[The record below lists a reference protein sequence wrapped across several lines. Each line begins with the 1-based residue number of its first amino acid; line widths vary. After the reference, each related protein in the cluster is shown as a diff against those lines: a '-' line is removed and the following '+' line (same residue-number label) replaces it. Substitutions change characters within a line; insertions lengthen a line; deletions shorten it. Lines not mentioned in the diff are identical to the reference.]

1 MRVDPIDCWR
11 PTPTRAASFAS
22 LPYDVFDRAQARAYV
37 ERHPDSFL
45 AIDRPETAFP
55 PDHDM
60 YAVDVYA
67 KAAELLRARA
77 SDGTLLHDTAAC
89 YYLYRLEQDGH
100 AQVGVVG
107 ACSIDEY
114 EDGTILRHE
123 NTTAAKERDRIRHI
137 EATGAQTG
145 PILLTYHDDVAVD
158 TLCDLAATGE
168 PLYDFTDEEGVRQ
181 TVWRIARP
189 AAVEALRATFAT
201 IPHAYIADGHHRA
214 ASAVRVGKRQR
225 AEARARGEGGPL
237 PSDLFL
243 AVLVPASQLRVLPY
257 NRVVADACGLS
268 TDELTAR
275 IAAQGFVVDGPT
287 ESFREPARTGQ
298 IALYAGGRW
307 HMLHA
312 PRGTDDP
319 CDPVASLDT
328 QVLQERVLGPILQV
342 RDPRT
347 SSRIRFVGGIEG
359 PGRLE
364 GLAGTDGVA
373 FWLHPT
379 SVEQLMAVS
388 DAGML
393 MPPKS
398 TWFEPKLRSGLFIRG
413 IREGRQPPASSL
425 LRVPHWTRCR

>member
-1 MRVDPIDCWR
+1 MRAEPIDCWR
-11 PTPTRAASFAS
+11 PVPARAASFAS

-37 ERHPDSFL
+37 KRHPDSFL

-60 YAVDVYA
+60 YAADVYA
-67 KAAELLRARA
+67 KADELLRRRVA
-77 SDGTLLHDTAAC
+77 DGTLLHDATPC

-100 AQVGVVG
+100 AQVGVVC

-123 NTTAAKERDRIRHI
+123 NTTAAKEQDRIRHI

-145 PILLTYHDDVAVD
+145 PILLTYPDNVAVD

-168 PLYDFTDEEGVRQ
+168 PLYDFTDEEGVHQ

-189 AAVEALRATFAT
+189 AAVEALGASFAT

-214 ASAVRVGKRQR
+214 ASAVHVGERR
-225 AEARARGEGGPL
+225 RSEARGRGEDGPL
-237 PSDLFL
+237 ESDLFL
-243 AVLVPASQLRVLPY
+243 AVLVPARQLRVLPY
-257 NRVVADACGLS
+257 NRVVTDTRGLA
-268 TDELTAR
+268 TDELLAH
-275 IAAQGFVVDGPT
+275 IAGCGFVVDGPT
-287 ESFREPARTGQ
+287 EDFQAPARAGQ
-298 IALYAGGRW
+298 IALYAGGLW

-312 PRGTDDP
+312 TRGTGDP
-319 CDPVASLDT
+319 SSPVASLDT
-328 QVLQERVLGPILQV
+328 QLLQERVLGPILQV
-342 RDPRT
+342 DDPRT

-364 GLAGTDGVA
+364 ELAGAEGVA
-373 FWLHPT
+373 FWLYPT

-398 TWFEPKLRSGLFIRG
+398 TWFEPKLRSGLFIRR
-413 IREGRQPPASSL
+413 IL
-425 LRVPHWTRCR
+425 

>member
-1 MRVDPIDCWR
+1 MRVEPIDCWR
-11 PTPTRAASFAS
+11 PAPKRATSFAS

-60 YAVDVYA
+60 YAADVYA
-67 KAAELLRARA
+67 KAAELLRRRA
-77 SDGTLLHDTAAC
+77 SDGTLLHDTTPC

-100 AQVGVVG
+100 AQMGVVC

-123 NTTAAKERDRIRHI
+123 NTTAAKEQDRIRHI

-145 PILLTYHDDVAVD
+145 PIFLTYPDNVAVD
-158 TLCDLAATGE
+158 TLCGLAATGE
-168 PLYDFTDEEGVRQ
+168 PLYDFTDEEGVHQ

-214 ASAVRVGKRQR
+214 ASAVHVGERGR
-225 AEARARGEGGPL
+225 NEAHARGEEGPL

-243 AVLVPASQLRVLPY
+243 AVLVPARQLRVLPY
-257 NRVVADACGLS
+257 NRVVTDTCGLS
-268 TDELTAR
+268 VDELLAR
-275 IAAQGFVVDGPT
+275 IVAGGFGVSDPT
-287 ESFREPARTGQ
+287 EDFQEPACAGQ
-298 IALYAGGRW
+298 IALYAGEHWR
-307 HMLHA
+307 MLHA
-312 PRGTDDP
+312 PEGTDDP
-319 CDPVASLDT
+319 SNPVASLDT
-328 QVLQERVLGPILQV
+328 QLLQERVLGPILQV
-342 RDPRT
+342 DDPRT
-347 SSRIRFVGGIEG
+347 SNRIRFVGGIEG

-364 GLAGTDGVA
+364 ELAGADGVS

-388 DAGML
+388 NAGML

-398 TWFEPKLRSGLFIRG
+398 TWFEPKLRSGLFIRR
-413 IREGRQPPASSL
+413 IR
-425 LRVPHWTRCR
+425 